1 MHPFSQEHLEEQ
13 AYKING
19 SIMTATFKTPFSEL
33 RNTNMVILLQESSCP
48 LSMHCMAGVV
58 LKQQVLFIHLMLQ
71 RILNNIYCY
80 YPFHKGEHQDTE
92 SLSNLTHAS

>member
-19 SIMTATFKTPFSEL
+19 SIMTATFKTLFSEL